1 MRACRRILATA
12 LPLLATALAPPV
24 MAESERVP
32 IQFEAPKGCSD
43 ETEFLRALKKR
54 TKRFELVRAPR
65 TTRWFVATIRRSGS
79 SVLGQLEIRG
89 SDSAGSVRNVAG
101 RTCDEVAAA
110 LALMAALAIEPDPA
124 HPVTPGVAPPGDS
137 PSGTAPPTTSE
148 SNGTV
153 PSASRPARAPDPVM
167 PRVLPP
173 PPRPAPLERRESAPP
188 APMHTGEPSPAVR
201 TQRLRWTAGFHAN
214 ASDRVSPG
222 RAWGGALFVETA
234 LPGVSASPVFRGGA
248 FFSRASVALPS
259 GAGADFRW
267 YLALIEGCPLT
278 LTAVSGRLAFYPCL
292 AAQVGVLRAQGRNLD
307 ENDASTDV
315 WAEGG
320 ALVRARVALVRGVA
334 LEAQG
339 AIVFPLRRLSF
350 EVEDAGPG
358 NATTTVFAVP
368 RWGVRAGIG
377 VAYEFR

>member
-43 ETEFLRALKKR
+43 ETVFLRALKKR
-54 TKRFELVRAPR
+54 TKRFELVSEPH
-65 TTRWFVATIRRSGS
+65 TTRWFMATIRRSGS

-101 RTCDEVAAA
+101 KTCDEVAAA
-110 LALMAALAIEPDPA
+110 LALMAALAIEPNAA
-124 HPVTPGVAPPGDS
+124 HPAPPRVDAPNDS
-137 PSGTAPPTTSE
+137 PSGTAPSTASE
-148 SNGTV
+148 SNSTT

-173 PPRPAPLERRESAPP
+173 PSRPAPVERRESLPP
-188 APMHTGEPSPAVR
+188 APILPGEPSAAVR
-201 TQRLRWTAGFHAN
+201 TRRLRWTAGFHVN

-222 RAWGGALFVETA
+222 GAWGGALFVETA
-234 LPGVSASPVFRGGA
+234 LPGASASPVFRGGT

-267 YLALIEGCPLT
+267 YLALVEGCPLT
-278 LTAVSGRLAFYPCL
+278 LTAVDGRLAFYPCL
-292 AAQVGVLRAQGRNLD
+292 AAQVGVLRAQGSHLD
-307 ENDASTDV
+307 ENEASTDV

-320 ALVRARVALVRGVA
+320 PLIRARVALLRGVS

-339 AIVFPLRRLSF
+339 TLVFPLRRLSF

-358 NATTTVFAVP
+358 NAATTVFAAP
-368 RWGVRAGIG
+368 WWGVRAGIG